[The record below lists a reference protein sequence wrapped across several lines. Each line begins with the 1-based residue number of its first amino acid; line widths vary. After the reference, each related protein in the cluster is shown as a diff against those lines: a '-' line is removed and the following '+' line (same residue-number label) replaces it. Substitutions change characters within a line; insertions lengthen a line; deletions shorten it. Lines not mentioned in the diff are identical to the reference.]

1 MPWPTFFKKGET
13 MKDII
18 TIAVIAVTVFL
29 VGWAWIA
36 LSTWTRQ
43 QHQRTIANYRIAA
56 DYLTRLYG
64 KGWWN

>member
-1 MPWPTFFKKGET
+1 
-13 MKDII
+13 
-18 TIAVIAVTVFL
+18 VIAVTVFL

-64 KGWWN
+64 RGWWN